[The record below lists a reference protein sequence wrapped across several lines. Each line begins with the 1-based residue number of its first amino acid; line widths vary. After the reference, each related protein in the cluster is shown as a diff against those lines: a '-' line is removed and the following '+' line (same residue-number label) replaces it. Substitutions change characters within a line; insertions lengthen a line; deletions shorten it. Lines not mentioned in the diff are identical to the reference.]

1 MGKKSEARAL
11 RKALAQDRFE
21 AGKLALLA
29 KVHVQQQPR
38 HINTQLVGDTP
49 RLAPHLARAAAEARQ
64 IPKAIQDG
72 SRFDSRMSWCVSK
85 ADRRDIWSWGE
96 AREWTHEEWNAVIHP
111 PFLQFAQLTWKE
123 IDNFSSDTGHKMH
136 HGHEVG
142 DLIGKAQA
150 RWRQLDLEQYDSVFR
165 FRLGGQRRRAWGFI
179 VQAHFHFV
187 WWDREHSI
195 YPTEQ
200 S

>member
-38 HINTQLVGDTP
+38 HINTQLVGDIP
-49 RLAPHLARAAAEARQ
+49 RLAPHLARAAAEAKQ

-111 PFLQFAQLTWKE
+111 PFLQFAQLNWKE

-136 HGHEVG
+136 HG
-142 DLIGKAQA
+142 
-150 RWRQLDLEQYDSVFR
+150 
-165 FRLGGQRRRAWGFI
+165 
-179 VQAHFHFV
+179 
-187 WWDREHSI
+187 
-195 YPTEQ
+195 
-200 S
+200 